1 MNWCGPLPLTRII
14 TGCFDRCD
22 KRGTVAAAVDPDN
35 PSRDVGFD
43 LGLRIDAFDGGNDS
57 ARAAATS
64 HPWNVKTEF
73 HGTSK
78 TLSEIQRWGLP
89 PWQGQAASDKF
100 IVLDLPI
107 VGSRKVRLNE

>member
-1 MNWCGPLPLTRII
+1 
-14 TGCFDRCD
+14 
-22 KRGTVAAAVDPDN
+22 VDADN

-43 LGLRIDAFDGGNDS
+43 LGLLIDAFNGGDNS
-57 ARAAATS
+57 ARAAAAS

-89 PWQGQAASDKF
+89 PWQGQVASEEF
-100 IVLDLPI
+100 FVLDLPI
-107 VGSRKVRLNE
+107 VGSRKFRLNE